1 METVS
6 DCLPLSSLFTNM
18 FLYMYI
24 YRLFWPALAFS
35 MKEYNL
41 ICLSTVAPRI
51 ISLPNV
57 FQTTWHWAGCE
68 TWPGNV
74 DTNNKNGPKN
84 GKLGSEWIQMKFKKR
99 ELSVNHWPVWFF
111 FFSFFRQSENKTSS
125 TEPVYHHQHP
135 SSHQTRCGSW
145 DQSRANST
153 GNDTSC
159 VSCLL
164 VVYSCCLQRF
174 TGGSDWAKW
183 WDVETAEG
191 KILCVRPRLIMHSRI
206 WVRVS
211 SQVKPLTSILSLSLL
226 ILQTLISFFT

>member
-111 FFSFFRQSENKTSS
+111 FFPFSGRVKIK
-125 TEPVYHHQHP
+125 PVP
-135 SSHQTRCGSW
+135 
-145 DQSRANST
+145 QSRFITISIHLHIKLDVVLEIKAEPIPQEMTLPVFPVFWLCTAAAFRGSPEVQIERNGEMWRQQREKSSVWDH
-153 GNDTSC
+153 GSSC
-159 VSCLL
+159 TAE
-164 VVYSCCLQRF
+164 YGWEF
-174 TGGSDWAKW
+174 PAKW
-183 WDVETAEG
+183 N
-191 KILCVRPRLIMHSRI
+191 P
-206 WVRVS
+206 
-211 SQVKPLTSILSLSLL
+211 
-226 ILQTLISFFT
+226 

>member
-6 DCLPLSSLFTNM
+6 DCLHLSSLFTNI

-35 MKEYNL
+35 MKKYNL

-99 ELSVNHWPVWFF
+99 ELSFF
-111 FFSFFRQSENKTSS
+111 FFQLFSFFRQSENKTSS

-135 SSHQTRCGSW
+135 SSHQLDVVLEIKAEPIPQKMTLPVFPVFWLCTAAAFRGSPEVQIERNGEMWRQQREKSSVW
-145 DQSRANST
+145 DHGS
-153 GNDTSC
+153 SC
-159 VSCLL
+159 TAE
-164 VVYSCCLQRF
+164 YGWEF
-174 TGGSDWAKW
+174 PAKW
-183 WDVETAEG
+183 N
-191 KILCVRPRLIMHSRI
+191 P
-206 WVRVS
+206 
-211 SQVKPLTSILSLSLL
+211 
-226 ILQTLISFFT
+226 